1 MATAVLHSQQAYGTK
16 AMKVWQHQVSSCICT
31 GKSGRLQVCVCTP
44 KTKMRK
50 RRKVLERTLE
60 CSLQRGKTSLP
71 LNKVHGPVLCIVVGC
86 CEKLAAALDSA
97 TMIIL
102 FRPGFCWPPSMY
114 LRSSLSRTPV
124 LCTVVTKWCFVYT
137 PELNKG
143 MTYIKKMMPRTFAC
157 LNGVKGY
164 LCLCD

>member
-1 MATAVLHSQQAYGTK
+1 
-16 AMKVWQHQVSSCICT
+16 
-31 GKSGRLQVCVCTP
+31 
-44 KTKMRK
+44 MRK

-102 FRPGFCWPPSMY
+102 FRPGFC
-114 LRSSLSRTPV
+114 
-124 LCTVVTKWCFVYT
+124 
-137 PELNKG
+137 
-143 MTYIKKMMPRTFAC
+143 
-157 LNGVKGY
+157 
-164 LCLCD
+164 